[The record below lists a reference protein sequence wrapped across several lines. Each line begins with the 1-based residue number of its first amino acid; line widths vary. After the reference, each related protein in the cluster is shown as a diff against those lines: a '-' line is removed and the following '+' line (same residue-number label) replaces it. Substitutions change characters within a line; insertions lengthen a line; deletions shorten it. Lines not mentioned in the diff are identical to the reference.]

1 MALTDN
7 ANGLSAADVAAV
19 VGNGNG
25 FGNWN
30 DGSFWIIILFL
41 FAFMG
46 NGFGGYGNGSGMP
59 YIMNN
64 VDSGIQRG
72 FDQQAVISGINGLSA
87 SLGAIAQSQCNG
99 FNGVTTAINNGFATA
114 EVANN
119 ARQMANLQ
127 GMNDIAMGL
136 QQCCC
141 DNRSAVNDLKYT
153 VATEACADRAAVGD
167 ALNTVLN
174 SMNAGIQ
181 SLKDQMCQDKIDA
194 KNERIAALENQLNMA
209 QLKESQTAQTAQILA
224 NNAAQT
230 QALEQYLN
238 PAPIPAYMVQNPN
251 CCAQNFGCGCGCG
264 A

>member
-136 QQCCC
+136 QNCCC
-141 DNRSAVNDLKYT
+141 QNAASTADLKYT

-167 ALNTVLN
+167 ALNAVLN

-251 CCAQNFGCGCGCG
+251 CCAQNFGCGCG

>member
-72 FDQQAVISGINGLSA
+72 FDQQAVISGINGLNA

-119 ARQMANLQ
+119 ARQMAMLQ
-127 GMNDIAMGL
+127 GMNGIAMGI
-136 QQCCC
+136 QQCAC
-141 DNRSAVNDLKYT
+141 DNSAAVNDLKYT

-167 ALNTVLN
+167 ALNVVLN
-174 SMNAGIQ
+174 NMNAGIQ